1 MAASASF
8 ETQLKFY
15 KQELDIVHSVLS
27 KIHSE
32 MDMDALIEEIIAV
45 ISTRI
50 PFDECNIALIEDDEY
65 LLIHN
70 LRHSHFDHMPDDVR
84 NYMRHNF
91 FGQRFHYKTSP
102 VWVCKVA
109 REGMEIFFPESDTK
123 GMTENEK
130 IYFKTTGTSA
140 VLILPLR
147 INDKILGSIMFANYG
162 EKLLLSEEELNFFR
176 RSVFM
181 ISRVIESHGIFQL
194 IRRQNEELEFDLKL
208 ASRIQ
213 NNFLPKAEPGFKN
226 VHIESRY
233 IPMKLIGGDYFDF
246 ITLPG
251 VSGFGVFISDVS
263 GHGVPSAFITS
274 MIKMVIQSEP
284 LLKLAR
290 KPARLLME
298 LNKAIVDH
306 TAGHFIS
313 AQYCFFDLEKKVLRL
328 ARAGHPPLIVVD
340 RNTGEQKE
348 ILPRGKLLGIFEET
362 DFEELTVPLKSGQR
376 FLFYTD
382 GLIEAVD
389 SQGREFG
396 GELEKF
402 LDQEYAL
409 NLKPFVGTIVEKLL
423 AHSLFGKREYLED
436 DVALVVLD
444 IDAL

>member
-1 MAASASF
+1 MASSVSF

-27 KIHSE
+27 KIHSD

-45 ISTRI
+45 IMARI
-50 PFDECNIALIEDDEY
+50 AFDECNICLIEDEEY
-65 LLIHN
+65 LLVHN

-84 NYMRHNF
+84 NYMRQNF
-91 FGQRFHYKTSP
+91 FGQRFLYKNSP
-102 VWVCKVA
+102 VWICRVA
-109 REGMEIFFPESDTK
+109 REGSEIFFPECNTS

-130 IYFKTTGTSA
+130 TYFQTTGTSA
-140 VLILPLR
+140 LLILPLK

-162 EKLLLSEEELNFFR
+162 EKLLLSDEELDFFR

-181 ISRVIESHGIFQL
+181 ISRVIESHSMFQL

-213 NNFLPKAEPGFKN
+213 NNFLPKSEPGFEN

-246 ITLPG
+246 ITHAGAP
-251 VSGFGVFISDVS
+251 GFGVFISDVS

-274 MIKMVIQSEP
+274 MIKMVIQSKA
-284 LLKLAR
+284 LLKLAH
-290 KPARLLME
+290 KPARLLKE
-298 LNKAIVDH
+298 LNKAIVEH

-313 AQYCFFDLEKKVLRL
+313 AQYCFFDLDKKILRL

-340 RNTGEQKE
+340 RNTGERQE
-348 ILPRGKLLGIFEET
+348 ILPRGKLLGIFGET
-362 DFEELTVPLKSGQR
+362 DFEEITLPLLPGQR

-389 SQGREFG
+389 QQGKEFG
-396 GELEKF
+396 DELEGF
-402 LDQEYAL
+402 LDQEYDL
-409 NLKPFVGTIVEKLL
+409 PLKPFVSKIVDKLL
-423 AHSLFGKREYLED
+423 SHSLFGKREYLDD